1 MGFRDFII
9 FQAVMFA
16 ASLLCIFVPR
26 NGVAGVR
33 FFYTLA
39 DDEIWK
45 AVNVR
50 FGIAASCVVAV
61 FALAGAAADFAGA
74 EEFIYFAVAEAAAYG
89 LVALYA
95 YALAKKLYFKKFPDS
110 PGPKGRA
117 AGKSGFCAPKKMSGF
132 ERALFIFYIFATA
145 ALFFWLRGLCGP
157 VWDETVAT
165 HWNAEGVVDGY
176 MKMGDN
182 FAELSAILLSIGAL
196 GVVGGYAASR
206 LCSGGRG
213 IFTPLSCGLSFA
225 LALTF
230 FWATA
235 VYSTLAAHEN
245 SGKLE
250 IFSGLGGVFAAAGG
264 AFLIFHVCASIGLS
278 ISLQNRAA
286 GGRK

>member
-1 MGFRDFII
+1 MSCRGFCAGGGRRGFRGGGRAHI
-9 FQAVMFA
+9 FRG
-16 ASLLCIFVPR
+16 CGDR
-26 NGVAGVR
+26 
-33 FFYTLA
+33 
-39 DDEIWK
+39 
-45 AVNVR
+45 
-50 FGIAASCVVAV
+50 
-61 FALAGAAADFAGA
+61 
-74 EEFIYFAVAEAAAYG
+74 AYG
-89 LVALYA
+89 LVALCA

-110 PGPKGRA
+110 PEAKGRA

-132 ERALFIFYIFATA
+132 ERALFIFYIFAAA

-182 FAELSAILLSIGAL
+182 FAELSAIMLSIGAL
-196 GVVGGYAASR
+196 GAVGGYAASR
-206 LCSGGRG
+206 LCSGVKG

-225 LALTF
+225 IAMTF

-245 SGKLE
+245 SGRLE

-278 ISLQNRAA
+278 VSLQNRAA

>member
-1 MGFRDFII
+1 MI

-16 ASLLCIFVPR
+16 ASLICVFVPR
-26 NGVAGVR
+26 NGAVGVK

-74 EEFIYFAVAEAAAYG
+74 KELIYFAVAETAAYG
-89 LVALYA
+89 LVALCA

-110 PGPKGRA
+110 PRAEERA

-132 ERALFIFYIFATA
+132 ERALFILYVLAAA

-165 HWNAEGVVDGY
+165 HWNAEGVADGY

-196 GVVGGYAASR
+196 GAVGGYAASR
-206 LCSGGRG
+206 LYSGGRG

-225 LALTF
+225 LAMTF
-230 FWATA
+230 FWAMA

-245 SGKLE
+245 SGRLE
-250 IFSGLGGVFAAAGG
+250 IFSGLGGVFGAAGV
-264 AFLIFHVCASIGLS
+264 AFLVFNVCASIGLS
-278 ISLQNRAA
+278 ASFQNRAA
-286 GGRK
+286 AGRK

>member
-1 MGFRDFII
+1 MI

-26 NGVAGVR
+26 NGAVGVR

-110 PGPKGRA
+110 PEP
-117 AGKSGFCAPKKMSGF
+117 
-132 ERALFIFYIFATA
+132 
-145 ALFFWLRGLCGP
+145 
-157 VWDETVAT
+157 
-165 HWNAEGVVDGY
+165 
-176 MKMGDN
+176 
-182 FAELSAILLSIGAL
+182 
-196 GVVGGYAASR
+196 
-206 LCSGGRG
+206 
-213 IFTPLSCGLSFA
+213 
-225 LALTF
+225 
-230 FWATA
+230 
-235 VYSTLAAHEN
+235 
-245 SGKLE
+245 
-250 IFSGLGGVFAAAGG
+250 
-264 AFLIFHVCASIGLS
+264 
-278 ISLQNRAA
+278 
-286 GGRK
+286 

>member
-1 MGFRDFII
+1 MG
-9 FQAVMFA
+9 VK
-16 ASLLCIFVPR
+16 
-26 NGVAGVR
+26 
-33 FFYTLA
+33 FFYTFA

-74 EEFIYFAVAEAAAYG
+74 EELIYFAVAETAAYG
-89 LVALYA
+89 LVALCA

-110 PGPKGRA
+110 PEAKGRA
-117 AGKSGFCAPKKMSGF
+117 AGKSGFFAPKKMSGF
-132 ERALFIFYIFATA
+132 ERALFIFYVLAAA

-165 HWNAEGVVDGY
+165 HWNAEGVADGY

-196 GVVGGYAASR
+196 GAVGGYAASR
-206 LCSGGRG
+206 LYSGGRG

-225 LALTF
+225 LAMTF
-230 FWATA
+230 FWAMA

-245 SGKLE
+245 SGRLE
-250 IFSGLGGVFAAAGG
+250 IFSGLGGVFGAAGV
-264 AFLIFHVCASIGLS
+264 AFLVFNVCASIGLS
-278 ISLQNRAA
+278 ASFQNRAA
-286 GGRK
+286 AGRK